1 MQGPRLKYR
10 QMPSD
15 YSGLIV
21 HCKVM
26 KIGDGTGFHHCS
38 ALENHQNRD
47 ENHQKIGSFKQES
60 GMIDD

>member
-1 MQGPRLKYR
+1 MPRVC
-10 QMPSD
+10 SAA
-15 YSGLIV
+15 IV
-21 HCKVM
+21 RCNVM